1 MNKIYRKYIKR
12 FLDVF
17 LSILALIVL
26 AIPMA
31 IVALLVAV
39 KLGRP
44 VLFVQDRPGKD
55 EKIFKILKFRTMTN
69 ETDENGNLLPDD
81 VRLTKFGECLRKL
94 SIDELPQL
102 INIIKGDMSIIGPR
116 ALLVEYLPLYTEE
129 EKIRHT
135 VRPGLTN
142 LVAVKGRNTVEM
154 KDKLQYDIYYVENLS
169 FKLDLYILINTVLAV
184 LKREGTDLE
193 EANKMQDYAM
203 SDKR

>member
-26 AIPMA
+26 AIPML
-31 IVALLVAV
+31 IIALLVAI

-44 VLFVQDRPGKD
+44 VLFIQERPGKN

-69 ETDENGNLLPDD
+69 ETDENGVLLPDD
-81 VRLTKFGECLRKL
+81 VRLTKFGELLRKL

-116 ALLVEYLPLYTEE
+116 ALLVEYLPLYTEK

-169 FKLDLYILINTVLAV
+169 FKLDLYILINTVLVV

-193 EANKMQDYAM
+193 EVNKMQDYAM
-203 SDKR
+203 SDK

>member
-1 MNKIYRKYIKR
+1 MNSFYGKYVKR

-17 LSILALIVL
+17 LSCLALVVL
-26 AIPMA
+26 AIPMV
-31 IVALLVAV
+31 IVALLVAI

-44 VLFVQDRPGKD
+44 VLFIQDRPGKD

-69 ETDENGNLLPDD
+69 ETDENGELLPDE
-81 VRLTKFGECLRKL
+81 VRLTKFGELLRKL

-129 EKIRHT
+129 EKIRHA

-142 LVAVKGRNTVEM
+142 LVAVNGRNAVEM
-154 KDKLQYDIYYVENLS
+154 KDKLKYDIYYVNNLS
-169 FKLDLYILINTVLAV
+169 FKLDLYILFKTVIVV
-184 LKREGTDLE
+184 LKREGTELE
-193 EANKMQDYAM
+193 EENKMQDYAT
-203 SDKR
+203 SDK

>member
-81 VRLTKFGECLRKL
+81 VRLTKFGEFLRKL

-129 EKIRHT
+129 EKIRHS

-154 KDKLQYDIYYVENLS
+154 KDKLQYDIYYVNNLS
-169 FKLDLYILINTVLAV
+169 FKLDLYILINTVLVV
-184 LKREGTDLE
+184 LKCEGTELE
-193 EANKMQDYAM
+193 EVNKMKDYAM
-203 SDKR
+203 SDK

>member
-116 ALLVEYLPLYTEE
+116 ALLVEYLPLYTEK

-169 FKLDLYILINTVLAV
+169 FKLDLYILVNTVLVV

-203 SDKR
+203 SDE

>member
-81 VRLTKFGECLRKL
+81 VRLTKFGEFLRKL

-142 LVAVKGRNTVEM
+142 LVAVKGRNTVVM

-169 FKLDLYILINTVLAV
+169 FKLDLYILINTVLVV

-203 SDKR
+203 SDE